1 MKLLM
6 WLRSR
11 PVILSSCCWG
21 GPWVNKRYAGGA
33 LTDAFGENPS
43 TVDSITGFRVCRGA
57 R

>member
-21 GPWVNKRYAGGA
+21 GPWMNKRYAGGA

>member
-6 WLRSR
+6 GLRFR

-21 GPWVNKRYAGGA
+21 GPWITKRYAGRDP
-33 LTDAFGENPS
+33 TDAFGENPS
-43 TVDSITGFRVCRGA
+43 TVDSITGFRVCSAA